1 MRAGSVCGNS
11 LKQISSKEVD
21 VEILNSFLECGASIP
36 AVTAVAGG
44 LFALSEILALVPNVQ
59 SNSVFQLIQGLIK
72 KAAKK

>member
-1 MRAGSVCGNS
+1 M
-11 LKQISSKEVD
+11 D
-21 VEILNSFLECGASIP
+21 ILNSFLECGASIP

-59 SNSVFQLIQGLIK
+59 SNSVFQLVQGLIK